1 MGNVADKILAHF
13 IQAAELTGH
22 PVKAVHERGSL
33 RRHDAQAIRQNLR
46 LKTPLFLFSLAISY
60 YVFMTSM

>member
-22 PVKAVHERGSL
+22 PVKAVH
-33 RRHDAQAIRQNLR
+33 AQAIRRNPR